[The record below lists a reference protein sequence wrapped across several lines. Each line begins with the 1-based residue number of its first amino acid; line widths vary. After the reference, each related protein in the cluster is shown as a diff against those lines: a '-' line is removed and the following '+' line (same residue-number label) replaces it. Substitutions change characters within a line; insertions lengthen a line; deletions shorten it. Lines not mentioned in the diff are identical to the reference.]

1 MEIVIEP
8 SLPLLEI
15 TPRCWTDCCVA
26 DCGGF
31 CIKHCD
37 DCAHCDNCE
46 VCNNCDD
53 CSDCWVNFG

>member
-8 SLPLLEI
+8 SMPLLEI

-31 CIKHCD
+31 CIR
-37 DCAHCDNCE
+37 
-46 VCNNCDD
+46 D
-53 CSDCWVNFG
+53 CSSIVMLIVAIVL

>member
-31 CIKHCD
+31 CIR
-37 DCAHCDNCE
+37 DCSS
-46 VCNNCDD
+46 NCDANCRD
-53 CSDCWVNFG
+53 CTITFG